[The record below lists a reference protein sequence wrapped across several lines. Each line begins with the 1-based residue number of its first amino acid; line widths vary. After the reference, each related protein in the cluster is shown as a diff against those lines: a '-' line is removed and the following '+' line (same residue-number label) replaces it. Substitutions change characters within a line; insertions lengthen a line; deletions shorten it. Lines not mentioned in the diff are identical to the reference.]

1 MINITKFISFKLLI
15 TVICLLCLLYQT
27 YLLIWQYLDYNTVI
41 NIKFTTNVINSLPAI
56 TICYNRLYSFEKLVK
71 RYPEHEDDFES
82 YINFTNNFNE
92 KYNINENI
100 SKTIQNKIDSFQKL
114 YQDIII
120 NHNLNLRN
128 LFKHKFNYQDILDN
142 LTIPFE
148 DLIIENHKENKIP
161 YINIY
166 LYGNN
171 NGIPGFYNLKL
182 SEKSKSLLKPIESVD
197 FKKSL
202 KCFTFFDEIQIP
214 FSANKNTVD
223 FISIVVK
230 FLRSWFPF
238 DPKTSISLAIH
249 SPKIIPEGDL
259 FFKFEHNS
267 IYRIYI
273 SKLDEIRIK
282 NYDYC
287 INRGDKM
294 KYEETRN
301 YCLDKCFKENI
312 SSECFE
318 KFTMSRPHLLRKYQF
333 LGWNK
338 TNSRK
343 CHDLKTY
350 KTFNENSRPCYI
362 KCEEDCHQTLYFC
375 GY

>member
-1 MINITKFISFKLLI
+1 MINIFKFISFKLLI

-148 DLIIENHKENKIP
+148 DLIIENLKEIKIP

-202 KCFTFFDEIQIP
+202 KCFTFFDEIQIKR
-214 FSANKNTVD
+214 SKNILNLESIEILVD
-223 FISIVVK
+223 FSKNWFPYDSKIGISI
-230 FLRSWFPF
+230 
-238 DPKTSISLAIH
+238 AIH
-249 SPKIIPEGDL
+249 SPNVIPDRESFYNLEQGINIR
-259 FFKFEHNS
+259 H
-267 IYRIYI
+267 YI
-273 SKLDEIRIK
+273 HYSKLEDYRLE
-282 NYDYC
+282 NYDNC
-287 INRGDKM
+287 IDRGDIDS
-294 KYEETRN
+294 YNHTRL
-301 YCLDKCFKENI
+301 YCLDECLERYIKLF
-312 SSECFE
+312 CFE
-318 KFTMSRPHLLRKYQF
+318 SYL
-333 LGWNK
+333 
-338 TNSRK
+338 
-343 CHDLKTY
+343 
-350 KTFNENSRPCYI
+350 YI
-362 KCEEDCHQTLYFC
+362 R
-375 GY
+375 